1 MAEHIPIKL
10 AEAALEAQAKALAS
24 QPALTVHLSPEALD
38 AKSIHLKSNSTD
50 ESQQYIS
57 KATFDEVWMLNQQ
70 TKAELAVWRDAA
82 IGLAELADRAFFYS
96 REERADADLIIK
108 TIRKLKQ

>member
-1 MAEHIPIKL
+1 MADHIPIKL
-10 AEAALEAQAKALAS
+10 AEAALEAQGKL
-24 QPALTVHLSPEALD
+24 HLEE
-38 AKSIHLKSNSTD
+38 H
-50 ESQQYIS
+50 
-57 KATFDEVWMLNQQ
+57 QQ

-96 REERADADLIIK
+96 REERADADLLIK